1 MFKDSSLKYYP
12 KKSKESFQIKAP
24 ERYQDLFEEEENEKQ
39 QDCGNDIII
48 SQKMNN
54 KG

>member
-1 MFKDSSLKYYP
+1 MFKDSSLKYCQ
-12 KKSKESFQIKAP
+12 KKSKKSFQIKAP
-24 ERYQDLFEEEENEKQ
+24 ERCQDLFEEDENKKQ
-39 QDCGNDIII
+39 QDSRNDIII